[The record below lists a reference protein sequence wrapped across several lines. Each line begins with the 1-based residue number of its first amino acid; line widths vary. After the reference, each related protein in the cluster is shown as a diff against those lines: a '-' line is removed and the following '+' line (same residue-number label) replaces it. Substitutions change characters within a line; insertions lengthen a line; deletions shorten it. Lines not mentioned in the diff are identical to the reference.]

1 MIGAMT
7 PARADGAL
15 RADARRNRDAVVAAA
30 RAAFSEKG
38 LDAPLDA
45 VAAKAGVGRGTVY
58 RHFPTREDLVEAIHD
73 DNLDRLER
81 VIADAAD
88 PADAFIDFLTE
99 AARLL
104 SADRGFAELLRRHT
118 ASAAAGQRVTTRLRK
133 IVAAPLA
140 QAQRAGR
147 VRPDLRPDDVL
158 LVLDMLGGAA
168 LGTDSRRRRGRERRA
183 LELMLDALRHV

>member
-1 MIGAMT
+1 MT
-7 PARADGAL
+7 PARADGEL

-30 RAAFSEKG
+30 RTVFSESG
-38 LDAPLDA
+38 LDAPIDA
-45 VAAKAGVGRGTVY
+45 VAGRAGVGRGTVY

-81 VIADAAD
+81 VVADAAD
-88 PADAFIDFLTE
+88 PADAFIDLITD

-118 ASAAAGQRVTTRLRK
+118 ASEAAGRRVTARLRRM
-133 IVAAPLA
+133 VAEPLA
-140 QAQRAGR
+140 TARRAGR
-147 VRPDLRPDDVL
+147 VRNDLRPDDAL

-168 LGTDSRRRRGRERRA
+168 LGTGPRRGRGRERRA
-183 LELMLDALRHV
+183 LELVLDALRPTN